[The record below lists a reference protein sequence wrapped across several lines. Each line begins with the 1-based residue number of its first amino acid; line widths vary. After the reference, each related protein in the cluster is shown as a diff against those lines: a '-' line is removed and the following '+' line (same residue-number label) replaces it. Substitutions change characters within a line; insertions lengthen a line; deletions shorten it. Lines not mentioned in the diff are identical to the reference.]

1 MTKKII
7 SIFALAAVCA
17 TVFTGCKK
25 EHNANGTVTLGVNLE
40 QVGGPNSKIFLNSND
55 KPQFF
60 TSGESVKVNDVEYPI
75 TVVNGKYLVT
85 PTEDDNHQY
94 YAIYPASMAGDIT
107 PSEDGNSFTCS
118 LNFPATQNYVEQDG
132 HQKLDLPVGAVI
144 NGQSQG
150 NELHFFNLCSLVE
163 VKYTNPS
170 TNTDGNPNTD
180 DIRISSIEVTAIGKG
195 LYGTGTA
202 TVNGTNSRLD
212 IAYNNVKS
220 NSRVVLEMGDGG
232 VTLAP
237 GATGTYYVMV
247 PPYDGTTT
255 FSVKIRFGDD
265 GHSSITKTTSN
276 PVELDRNMIV
286 SIVTNETP
294 VEDNE
299 ISGYYSISSDCK
311 VVFSK
316 GNLQHWASDENNWHF
331 AENQY
336 DYYGR
341 ANVGSDGQS
350 LGNVVDLF
358 YWSIK
363 DNYEYWYGGGSGS
376 SYGVRVLW
384 EGRDAGD
391 EYYNRYLSQSA
402 FNDWGNLVIDGDP
415 ANTWFTLTATEWDY
429 LLNGRDTR
437 DGITRRVNVNITG
450 VPGHPTNP
458 TGTSTIHGCMLFP
471 DDWTTDRIPSGIELL
486 TTGVNEIT
494 YTDFRRLEA
503 VGCVLLPECGYRYW
517 GGYHGNWDGA
527 TTSEY
532 VGHYWTATYS
542 GGDES
547 YMMVYSYNAN
557 RYVASTV
564 NRNANVINGCAVRLA
579 KPAPGYT
586 YGNAGRQGPSSKK

>member
-40 QVGGPNSKIFLNSND
+40 QVGGPNSKIFLNTGD

-60 TSGESVKVNDVEYPI
+60 TTGESVKVNDVEYPI
-75 TVVNGKYLVT
+75 TVVNGKYLVN
-85 PTEDDNHQY
+85 PTEDENHQY
-94 YAIYPASMAGDIT
+94 YAIYPASMVQGNI
-107 PSEDGNSFTCS
+107 SRDGNSFTCS
-118 LNFPATQNYVEQDG
+118 LKFPATQNYVEQDG

-150 NELHFFNLCSLVE
+150 NELHFYNLCSLVE

-170 TNTDGNPNTD
+170 TSDA
-180 DIRISSIEVTAIGKG
+180 IRISSIEVTAIDKG

-212 IAYNNVKS
+212 INYNNV
-220 NSRVVLEMGDGG
+220 NSRVVLEMGANG
-232 VTLAP
+232 VTLAA

-247 PPYDGTTT
+247 PPYNGTTT
-255 FSVKIRFGDD
+255 FSVKIRLGAD

-276 PVELDRNMIV
+276 PVQLDRNMIV
-286 SIVTNETP
+286 SVVTNETP
-294 VEDNE
+294 EEDNE
-299 ISGYYSISSDCK
+299 ISGYYSISNDCK

-336 DYYGR
+336 DYYGSH
-341 ANVGSDGQS
+341 NLIGES

-358 YWSIK
+358 YWSLA
-363 DNYEYWYGGGSGS
+363 NEYWDYGAGSGQ
-376 SYGVRVLW
+376 SYGVRALW
-384 EGRDAGD
+384 EGSSD
-391 EYYNRYLSQSA
+391 EYSYQTPQ

-415 ANTWFTLTATEWDY
+415 ANTWFTLTATEWNY
-429 LLNGRDTR
+429 LLTGRDTR

-450 VPGHPTNP
+450 VPGHPT
-458 TGTSTIHGCMLFP
+458 GASTIHGCMLFP
-471 DDWTTDRIPSGIELL
+471 DDWTPERIPSGITLS
-486 TTGVNEIT
+486 TTSINTIS

-503 VGCVLLPECGYRYW
+503 VGCVLLPQCGYRDW
-517 GGYHGNWDGA
+517 GGFHNNWQS
-527 TTSEY
+527 TSETY
-532 VGHYWTATYS
+532 GTGYYWTATYI
-542 GGDES
+542 GETNDEEES
-547 YMMVYSYNAN
+547 YMMVYTYHAD
-557 RYVASTV
+557 RYAAAVTNTDGV
-564 NRNANVINGCAVRLA
+564 IINGCAVRLV

-586 YGNAGRQGPSSKK
+586 YTNAGRQGPSSKK

>member
-40 QVGGPNSKIFLNSND
+40 QVGGPNSKIFLNND

-60 TSGESVKVNDVEYPI
+60 TSGESVKVNDEDYPI

-94 YAIYPASMAGDIT
+94 YAIYPASMVQGNI
-107 PSEDGNSFTCS
+107 SRDGNSFTCS
-118 LNFPATQNYVEQDG
+118 LKFPATQNYVEQDG

-150 NELHFFNLCSLVE
+150 NELHFYNLCSLVE

-170 TNTDGNPNTD
+170 TSNS
-180 DIRISSIEVTAIGKG
+180 IRISSIEVTAIDKG

-202 TVNGTNSRLD
+202 TVNGNNSRLD
-212 IAYNNVKS
+212 ISYNNV

-247 PPYDGTTT
+247 PPYNGTTT
-255 FSVKIRFGDD
+255 FSVKIRLGAD

-294 VEDNE
+294 EEDNE
-299 ISGYYSISSDCK
+299 ISGYYSISNDCK

-316 GNLQHWASDENNWHF
+316 GNLQCWDPTTTPSWHF

-336 DYYGR
+336 DYYGNH
-341 ANVGSDGQS
+341 NVTVNAYGDGGT
-350 LGNVVDLF
+350 LGNVLDLF
-358 YWSIK
+358 YWSLA
-363 DNYEYWYGGGSGS
+363 NEYWDYGAGSGP
-376 SYGVRVLW
+376 SYGARALW
-384 EGRDAGD
+384 SGHSN
-391 EYYNRYLSQSA
+391 EYCYQVPQ

-415 ANTWFTLTATEWDY
+415 ANTWFTLTAAEWTY
-429 LLNGRDTR
+429 LLTGRDTR
-437 DGITRRVNVNITG
+437 DGITRRVNVNITN

-471 DDWTTDRIPSGIELL
+471 DDWTPARIPSGIELS
-486 TTGVNEIT
+486 TTGLNTIS

-503 VGCVLLPECGYRYW
+503 VGCVLLPECGYRDW
-517 GGYHGNWDGA
+517 GGFHHNWESTA
-527 TTSEY
+527 TTY
-532 VGHYWTATYS
+532 GTGNYWTATYIS
-542 GGDES
+542 EEDGEDES
-547 YMMVYSYNAN
+547 YMMVYTYHAD
-557 RYVASTV
+557 RYAAAVTNTDGV
-564 NRNANVINGCAVRLA
+564 IINGCAVRLV

-586 YGNAGRQGPSSKK
+586 YANANRQGPSSNK

>member
-60 TSGESVKVNDVEYPI
+60 TTGESVKVNNVEYPI
-75 TVVNGKYLVT
+75 TVVNGKYLVN
-85 PTEDDNHQY
+85 PTEDANHQY

-107 PSEDGNSFTCS
+107 PSADGSSFTCS
-118 LNFPATQNYVEQDG
+118 LNFPATQNYVVQGG

-144 NGQSQG
+144 NGRSQG
-150 NELHFFNLCSLVE
+150 NELHFYNLCSLVE

-170 TNTDGNPNTD
+170 TTD
-180 DIRISSIEVTAIGKG
+180 DIRISSIEVTAINKG

-212 IAYNNVKS
+212 IAYNNV

-232 VTLAP
+232 VTLAA

-255 FSVKIRFGDD
+255 FSVKIRFGAD

-299 ISGYYSISSDCK
+299 ISGYYSISPDCK

-316 GNLQHWASDENNWHF
+316 GNLQCWNPTTTTQTWHF

-336 DYYGR
+336 DYYGSLNFIGR
-341 ANVGSDGQS
+341 S

-358 YWSIK
+358 YWSIT
-363 DNYEYWYGGGSGS
+363 NEAWAANEGSGQ
-376 SYGVRVLW
+376 SYGVRALW
-384 EGRDAGD
+384 RGHSNQ
-391 EYYNRYLSQSA
+391 YCSA
-402 FNDWGNLVIDGDP
+402 IPSFNDWGNLVIDGDP
-415 ANTWFTLTATEWDY
+415 ANTWFTLTAAEWTY
-429 LLNGRDTR
+429 LLTTR
-437 DGITRRVNVNITG
+437 DDAQHDNIIRKVNVNITN
-450 VPGHPTNP
+450 VPGHPT
-458 TGTSTIHGCMLFP
+458 GVSTIHGCMLFP
-471 DDWTTDRIPSGIELL
+471 DDWTPARIPSGISL
-486 TTGVNEIT
+486 
-494 YTDFRRLEA
+494 YTDRINNISYTNFRRLEA
-503 VGCVLLPECGYRYW
+503 VGCVLLPQCGYRDWEGVHNAWESTETTY
-517 GGYHGNWDGA
+517 GTGN
-527 TTSEY
+527 
-532 VGHYWTATYS
+532 YWTATYI
-542 GGDES
+542 GEDDDEEES
-547 YMMVYSYNAN
+547 YMMVYTYHAD
-557 RYVASTV
+557 RYAAAATNSDGVI
-564 NRNANVINGCAVRLA
+564 INGCAVRLA

-586 YGNAGRQGPSSKK
+586 YGNAGRQGPSSNK

>member
-60 TSGESVKVNDVEYPI
+60 TTGESVKVNDEEYPI
-75 TVVNGKYLVT
+75 TVVNGKYLVN
-85 PTEDDNHQY
+85 PTEDANHQY

-107 PSEDGNSFTCS
+107 RSSDGSSFTCS
-118 LNFPATQNYVEQDG
+118 LNFPATQNYVVQDG

-150 NELHFFNLCSLVE
+150 NELHFYNLCSLVE
-163 VKYTNPS
+163 VTYTNPS
-170 TNTDGNPNTD
+170 TTDA
-180 DIRISSIEVTAIGKG
+180 IRISSIEVTAIDKG

-212 IAYNNVKS
+212 ISYDNV
-220 NSRVVLEMGDGG
+220 NSRVVLEMGASG
-232 VTLAP
+232 VTLNP

-247 PPYDGTTT
+247 PPYNGTTT
-255 FSVKIRFGDD
+255 FSVKIRFGAD

-276 PVELDRNMIV
+276 PVQLDRNMIV

-299 ISGYYSISSDCK
+299 ISGYYSISPDCK

-316 GNLQHWASDENNWHF
+316 GNLQCWNPTTTTQTWHF

-336 DYYGR
+336 DYYGA
-341 ANVGSDGQS
+341 ANVSNGHF
-350 LGNVVDLF
+350 GNVVDLF
-358 YWSIK
+358 YWSV
-363 DNYEYWYGGGSGS
+363 NQEQYYSGH
-376 SYGVRVLW
+376 SYGVRPLW
-384 EGRDAGD
+384 SGDHSD
-391 EYYNRYLSQSA
+391 EYAYGSNDSFL
-402 FNDWGNLVIDGDP
+402 DWGTLVIDGDP
-415 ANTWFTLTATEWDY
+415 ANTWFTLTATEWNY
-429 LLNGRDTR
+429 LLTGRDTR
-437 DGITRRVNVNITG
+437 DGITRRVNVNITD
-450 VPGHPTNP
+450 VPDHPT
-458 TGTSTIHGCMLFP
+458 GSETIHGCMLFP
-471 DDWTTDRIPSGIELL
+471 DDWTTDRIPSGIRLS
-486 TTGVNEIT
+486 TTSINTIS

-503 VGCVLLPECGYRYW
+503 VGCVLLPQCGYRFW
-517 GGYHGNWDGA
+517 GGFHNNWEGA
-527 TTSEY
+527 TESEG
-532 VGHYWTATYS
+532 VGLYWTATYA
-542 GGDES
+542 GGHTTSTWTTS
-547 YMMVYSYNAN
+547 YQDDYAKIVRYQYAAN
-557 RYVASTV
+557 SYVAATDD
-564 NRNANVINGCAVRLA
+564 RDALIINGCAVRLV

-586 YGNAGRQGPSSKK
+586 YTDREDSSSNK

>member
-60 TSGESVKVNDVEYPI
+60 TSGESVKVNDEEYPI
-75 TVVNGKYLVT
+75 TVVNGKYLVS
-85 PTEDDNHQY
+85 PTEDENHQY

-107 PSEDGNSFTCS
+107 RSSDGSSFTCS
-118 LNFPATQNYVEQDG
+118 LNFPATQNYVVQDG

-150 NELHFFNLCSLVE
+150 NELHFYNLCSLVE

-170 TNTDGNPNTD
+170 TSDA
-180 DIRISSIEVTAIGKG
+180 IRISSIEVTAINKG

-212 IAYNNVKS
+212 IAYNNV
-220 NSRVVLEMGDGG
+220 NSRVVLEMGASG
-232 VTLAP
+232 VTLAA

-247 PPYDGTTT
+247 PPYNGTTT
-255 FSVKIRFGDD
+255 FSVKIRLGAD

-276 PVELDRNMIV
+276 PVQLERNMIV
-286 SIVTNETP
+286 SIETNETP

-299 ISGYYSISSDCK
+299 ISGYYSISDHCK

-336 DYYGR
+336 DYYGSLNLSGR
-341 ANVGSDGQS
+341 S

-358 YWSIK
+358 YWSLT
-363 DNYEYWYGGGSGS
+363 NEYWDAGGSGQ
-376 SYGVRVLW
+376 SYGVRTLW
-384 EGRDAGD
+384 SGHSD
-391 EYYNRYLSQSA
+391 EYSYETPQ
-402 FNDWGNLVIDGDP
+402 FNDWGTLVIDGDP
-415 ANTWFTLTATEWDY
+415 ANTWFTLTAIEWNY
-429 LLNGRDTR
+429 LLTGRDTR

-450 VPGHPTNP
+450 VPGHPT
-458 TGTSTIHGCMLFP
+458 GASTIHGCMLFP
-471 DDWTTDRIPSGIELL
+471 DDWTTDRIPSGITLS
-486 TTGVNEIT
+486 TTGLNTIS

-503 VGCVLLPECGYRYW
+503 VGCVLLPQCGYRDW
-517 GGYHGNWDGA
+517 GGFHNNWQA
-527 TTSEY
+527 TSETY
-532 VGHYWTATYS
+532 GTGNYWTATYI
-542 GGDES
+542 GEDDDEEES
-547 YMMVYSYNAN
+547 YMMMYTYHAD
-557 RYVASTV
+557 RYAAAVTNSDGV
-564 NRNANVINGCAVRLA
+564 IINGCAVRLV

-586 YGNAGRQGPSSKK
+586 YGNAGRQGPSSSN

>member
-60 TSGESVKVNDVEYPI
+60 TTGESVKVNNVEYPI
-75 TVVNGKYLVT
+75 TVVNGKYLVN
-85 PTEDDNHQY
+85 PTEDANHQY

-107 PSEDGNSFTCS
+107 PSADGSSFTCS
-118 LNFPATQNYVEQDG
+118 LNFPATQNYVVQGG

-144 NGQSQG
+144 NGRSQG
-150 NELHFFNLCSLVE
+150 NELHFYNLCSLVE

-170 TNTDGNPNTD
+170 TTD
-180 DIRISSIEVTAIGKG
+180 DIRISSIEVTAIDKG

-212 IAYNNVKS
+212 IAYNDV
-220 NSRVVLEMGDGG
+220 NSRVVLEMGDDG
-232 VTLAP
+232 VTLAA

-255 FSVKIRFGDD
+255 FSVKIRFGAD

-299 ISGYYSISSDCK
+299 ISGYYSISPDCK

-316 GNLQHWASDENNWHF
+316 GNLQCWNPTTTTQTWHF

-336 DYYGR
+336 DYYGSLNFIGR
-341 ANVGSDGQS
+341 S

-358 YWSIK
+358 YWSIT
-363 DNYEYWYGGGSGS
+363 NEAWAANEGSGQ
-376 SYGVRVLW
+376 SYGVRALW
-384 EGRDAGD
+384 RGHSNQ
-391 EYYNRYLSQSA
+391 YCSA
-402 FNDWGNLVIDGDP
+402 IPSFNDWGNLVIDGDP
-415 ANTWFTLTATEWDY
+415 ANTWFTLTAAEWTY
-429 LLNGRDTR
+429 LLTTR
-437 DGITRRVNVNITG
+437 DDAQHDNIIRKVNVNITN
-450 VPGHPTNP
+450 VPGHPT
-458 TGTSTIHGCMLFP
+458 GVSTIHGCMLFP
-471 DDWTTDRIPSGIELL
+471 DDWTPARIPSGISL
-486 TTGVNEIT
+486 
-494 YTDFRRLEA
+494 YTDRINNISYTNFRRLEA
-503 VGCVLLPECGYRYW
+503 VGCVLLPQCGYRDWEGVHNAWESTETTY
-517 GGYHGNWDGA
+517 GTGN
-527 TTSEY
+527 
-532 VGHYWTATYS
+532 YWTATYI
-542 GGDES
+542 GEDDDEEES
-547 YMMVYSYNAN
+547 YMMVYTYHAD
-557 RYVASTV
+557 RYAAAATNSDGVI
-564 NRNANVINGCAVRLA
+564 INGCAVRLA

-586 YGNAGRQGPSSKK
+586 YGNAGRQGPSSNK

>member
-40 QVGGPNSKIFLNSND
+40 QVGGPNSKIFLNTGD

-60 TSGESVKVNDVEYPI
+60 TTGELVKVNGEVCQI
-75 TVVNGKYLVT
+75 NVNEDNEYLVT
-85 PTEDDNHQY
+85 PTEDASHQY

-107 PSEDGNSFTCS
+107 PSEDGSSFTCS
-118 LNFPATQNYVEQDG
+118 LNFPATQNYVVQNG

-144 NGQSQG
+144 NGEDDG
-150 NELHFFNLCSLVE
+150 NELHFYNLCSLVE

-170 TNTDGNPNTD
+170 TTDA
-180 DIRISSIEVTAIGKG
+180 IRISSIEVTAIDKG

-212 IAYNNVKS
+212 IAYNNV
-220 NSRVVLEMGDGG
+220 NSRVVLEMGAGG
-232 VTLAP
+232 VTLAA

-255 FSVKIRFGDD
+255 FSVKIRFGAD

-286 SIVTNETP
+286 SIVTSATP

-299 ISGYYSISSDCK
+299 ISGYYSISDHCK

-316 GNLQHWASDENNWHF
+316 GNLQCWNPTTTPTWHF

-336 DYYGR
+336 DYYGSLNLSGR
-341 ANVGSDGQS
+341 S

-358 YWSIK
+358 YWSLA
-363 DNYEYWYGGGSGS
+363 NEYWDAGGSGQ
-376 SYGVRVLW
+376 SYGVRALW
-384 EGRDAGD
+384 EGHSN
-391 EYYNRYLSQSA
+391 EYCWSNPS
-402 FNDWGNLVIDGDP
+402 FNDWGNLEIDGDP
-415 ANTWFTLTATEWDY
+415 ANTWFTLTADEWTY
-429 LLNGRDTR
+429 LLTTR
-437 DGITRRVNVNITG
+437 DDEQHDNIIRKVNVNITD
-450 VPGHPTNP
+450 VPNHPT
-458 TGTSTIHGCMLFP
+458 GSETIHGCMLFP
-471 DDWTTDRIPSGIELL
+471 DDWTTDRIPSGISLF
-486 TTGVNEIT
+486 TDRINTIS

-503 VGCVLLPECGYRYW
+503 VGCVLLPQCGYRDW
-517 GGYHGNWDGA
+517 GGVHNTWEGTA
-527 TTSEY
+527 TTY
-532 VGHYWTATYS
+532 GTGNYWTATYS
-542 GGDES
+542 GADDGELEA
-547 YMMVYSYNAN
+547 YMMVYTYHADQYAAAATNSDG
-557 RYVASTV
+557 VI
-564 NRNANVINGCAVRLA
+564 INGCAVRLA

-586 YGNAGRQGPSSKK
+586 YTNAGRQAPSSNK

>member
-60 TSGESVKVNDVEYPI
+60 TTGESVKVNDEEYPI

-85 PTEDDNHQY
+85 PTEDENHQY

-107 PSEDGNSFTCS
+107 RSSDGSSFTCS
-118 LNFPATQNYVEQDG
+118 LNFPATQNYVVQDG

-144 NGQSQG
+144 NGEDDG
-150 NELHFFNLCSLVE
+150 NELHFYNLCSLVE
-163 VKYTNPS
+163 VKYTNS
-170 TNTDGNPNTD
+170 TDAP
-180 DIRISSIEVTAIGKG
+180 IRISSIEVTAIDKG

-212 IAYNNVKS
+212 IAYNNV

-247 PPYDGTTT
+247 PPYNGTAT
-255 FSVKIRFGDD
+255 FSVKIRLGAD

-276 PVELDRNMIV
+276 PVQLDRNMIV

-299 ISGYYSISSDCK
+299 ISGYYSISPTCK

-336 DYYGR
+336 DYYGSH
-341 ANVGSDGQS
+341 NLIGES

-358 YWSIK
+358 YWSLA
-363 DNYEYWYGGGSGS
+363 NEYWDAGHGSGQ
-376 SYGVRVLW
+376 SYGVRALW
-384 EGRDAGD
+384 AGSSD
-391 EYYNRYLSQSA
+391 EYSYETPQ
-402 FNDWGNLVIDGDP
+402 FNDWGTLVIDGDP
-415 ANTWFTLTATEWDY
+415 ANTWFTLTATEWNY
-429 LLNGRDTR
+429 LLTGRDTR

-450 VPGHPTNP
+450 VPGHPT
-458 TGTSTIHGCMLFP
+458 GASTIHGCMLFP
-471 DDWTTDRIPSGIELL
+471 DDWTPERIPSGITLS
-486 TTGVNEIT
+486 TTSINTIS

-517 GGYHGNWDGA
+517 GGTHGNWEGA
-527 TTSEY
+527 TTSEN
-532 VGHYWTATYS
+532 VGYYWTATYDGS
-542 GGDES
+542 DES

-557 RYVASTV
+557 SYVASAEV
-564 NRNANVINGCAVRLA
+564 NSDALIINGCAVRLA

-586 YGNAGRQGPSSKK
+586 YGNAGRQGPSSNK

>member
-60 TSGESVKVNDVEYPI
+60 TTGESVKVNDEEYPI
-75 TVVNGKYLVT
+75 TVVNGKYLVN

-107 PSEDGNSFTCS
+107 PSADGSSFTCS

-150 NELHFFNLCSLVE
+150 NELHFYNLCSLVE
-163 VKYTNPS
+163 VKYTNS
-170 TNTDGNPNTD
+170 TDAP
-180 DIRISSIEVTAIGKG
+180 IRISSIEVTAIGKG

-276 PVELDRNMIV
+276 PVQLDRNMIV

-299 ISGYYSISSDCK
+299 ISGYYSISSTCK

-336 DYYGR
+336 DYYGSLNLNGR
-341 ANVGSDGQS
+341 S

-358 YWSIK
+358 YWSLT
-363 DNYEYWYGGGSGS
+363 NEYWDAGGSGQ
-376 SYGVRVLW
+376 SYGVRTLW
-384 EGRDAGD
+384 SGHSS
-391 EYYNRYLSQSA
+391 EYSYQVPQ

-415 ANTWFTLTATEWDY
+415 ANTWFTLTATEWNY
-429 LLNGRDTR
+429 LLTGRDTR
-437 DGITRRVNVNITG
+437 DGITRRVNVNITD
-450 VPGHPTNP
+450 VPGHPT
-458 TGTSTIHGCMLFP
+458 GASTIHGCMLFP
-471 DDWTTDRIPSGIELL
+471 DDWTTARIPSGITLS
-486 TTGVNEIT
+486 TTGLNTIS

-503 VGCVLLPECGYRYW
+503 VGCVLLPQCGYRDW
-517 GGYHGNWDGA
+517 GGFHNNWQS
-527 TTSEY
+527 TSETY
-532 VGHYWTATYS
+532 GTGNYWTATYI
-542 GGDES
+542 GEDDDEEES
-547 YMMVYSYNAN
+547 YMMMYTYHAD
-557 RYVASTV
+557 RYAAAVTNSDGV
-564 NRNANVINGCAVRLA
+564 IINGCAVRLV

-586 YGNAGRQGPSSKK
+586 YDNAGRQGPSSKK

>member
-60 TSGESVKVNDVEYPI
+60 TTGESVKVNDEEYPI
-75 TVVNGKYLVT
+75 TVVNGKYLVN

-107 PSEDGNSFTCS
+107 PSADGSSFTCS

-150 NELHFFNLCSLVE
+150 NELHFYNLCSLVE
-163 VKYTNPS
+163 VKYTNS
-170 TNTDGNPNTD
+170 TDAP
-180 DIRISSIEVTAIGKG
+180 IRISSIEVTAIGKG

-232 VTLAP
+232 VTLNP
-237 GATGTYYVMV
+237 GAEGTYYVMV

-294 VEDNE
+294 EEDNE
-299 ISGYYSISSDCK
+299 ISGYYSISSTCK

-336 DYYGR
+336 DYYGSLNLNGR
-341 ANVGSDGQS
+341 S

-358 YWSIK
+358 YWSLT
-363 DNYEYWYGGGSGS
+363 NEYWDAGGSGQ
-376 SYGVRVLW
+376 SYGVRTLW
-384 EGRDAGD
+384 SGHSD
-391 EYYNRYLSQSA
+391 EYSYETPQ
-402 FNDWGNLVIDGDP
+402 FNDWGTLVIDGDP
-415 ANTWFTLTATEWDY
+415 ANTWFTLTATEWNY
-429 LLNGRDTR
+429 LLTGRDTR
-437 DGITRRVNVNITG
+437 DGITRRVNVNITD
-450 VPGHPTNP
+450 VPDHPT
-458 TGTSTIHGCMLFP
+458 GSETIHGCMLFP
-471 DDWTTDRIPSGIELL
+471 DDWTTDRIPSGITLS
-486 TTGVNEIT
+486 TTSINTIS

-503 VGCVLLPECGYRYW
+503 VGCVLLPQCGYRDW
-517 GGYHGNWDGA
+517 GGFHNNWQA
-527 TTSEY
+527 TSETY
-532 VGHYWTATYS
+532 GTGNYWTATYI
-542 GGDES
+542 GEDDDEEES
-547 YMMVYSYNAN
+547 YMMMYTYHAD
-557 RYVASTV
+557 RYAAAVTNSDGV
-564 NRNANVINGCAVRLA
+564 IINGCAVRLV

-586 YGNAGRQGPSSKK
+586 YGNAGRQGPSSNK

>member
-40 QVGGPNSKIFLNSND
+40 QVGGPNSKIFLNND

-60 TSGESVKVNDVEYPI
+60 TSGESVKVNDEEYPI
-75 TVVNGKYLVT
+75 TVVNGKYLVN

-94 YAIYPASMAGDIT
+94 YAIYPASMVQGNI
-107 PSEDGNSFTCS
+107 SRDGNSFTCS
-118 LNFPATQNYVEQDG
+118 LKFPATQNYVVQDG

-150 NELHFFNLCSLVE
+150 NELHFYNLCSLVE
-163 VKYTNPS
+163 VKYTNS
-170 TNTDGNPNTD
+170 TDAP
-180 DIRISSIEVTAIGKG
+180 IRISSIEVTAIGKG

-212 IAYNNVKS
+212 IAYDNV
-220 NSRVVLEMGDGG
+220 NSRVVLEMGASG
-232 VTLAP
+232 VTLNPDAE
-237 GATGTYYVMV
+237 GTYYVMV
-247 PPYDGTTT
+247 PPYNGDATL
-255 FSVKIRFGDD
+255 SVKIRLGDD

-276 PVELDRNMIV
+276 PVQLDRNTIASV
-286 SIVTNETP
+286 VVNETP
-294 VEDNE
+294 EEDNE
-299 ISGYYSISSDCK
+299 ISGYYSISSTCK

-316 GNLQHWASDENNWHF
+316 GNLQCWNPTTTTQTWHF

-336 DYYGR
+336 DYYGA
-341 ANVGSDGQS
+341 ANVSSDGRS

-358 YWSIK
+358 YWSLK
-363 DNYEYWYGGGSGS
+363 GTYEAGTDGQS

-384 EGRDAGD
+384 EGSAPG
-391 EYYNRYLSQSA
+391 EYYTEYPNQNA
-402 FNDWGNLVIDGDP
+402 FNDWGNLAIDGDP
-415 ANTWFTLTATEWDY
+415 ANTWFTLTADEWDY
-429 LLNGRDTR
+429 LLNDRADAAN
-437 DGITRRVNVNITG
+437 RRVNVNITG
-450 VPGHPTNP
+450 VPGHPT
-458 TGTSTIHGCMLFP
+458 GASTIHGCILFP
-471 DDWTTDRIPSGIELL
+471 DDWTSARIPSGITLS
-486 TTGVNEIT
+486 TTSINTIS

-517 GGYHGNWDGA
+517 GGTHGNWEGA
-527 TTSEY
+527 TTSEN
-532 VGHYWTATYS
+532 VGYYWTATYDGS
-542 GGDES
+542 DES

-557 RYVASTV
+557 SYVASAEV
-564 NRNANVINGCAVRLA
+564 NSDALIINGCAVRLV

-586 YGNAGRQGPSSKK
+586 YGNAGRQGPSSNK

>member
-40 QVGGPNSKIFLNSND
+40 QVGGPNSKIFLNTGD

-60 TSGESVKVNDVEYPI
+60 TTGESVKVNNVEYPI
-75 TVVNGKYLVT
+75 NVVNGEYLVR
-85 PTEDDNHQY
+85 PTEVTSHQY

-107 PSEDGNSFTCS
+107 PSEDGSSFTCS

-144 NGQSQG
+144 NGEDDG
-150 NELHFFNLCSLVE
+150 NELHFYNLCSLVE

-170 TNTDGNPNTD
+170 TNTDGTTNTNA
-180 DIRISSIEVTAIGKG
+180 IRISSIEVTAIGKG

-212 IAYNNVKS
+212 ITYNNVKS

-255 FSVKIRFGDD
+255 FSVKIRFGAD
-265 GHSSITKTTSN
+265 GHSSITKTTST
-276 PVELDRNMIV
+276 PVQLDRNMIV
-286 SIVTNETP
+286 SIVTSATP

-299 ISGYYSISSDCK
+299 ISGYYSISDHCK

-316 GNLQHWASDENNWHF
+316 GNLQCWNPTTTTQTWHF

-336 DYYGR
+336 DYYGG
-341 ANVGSDGQS
+341 ANVGNNS

-363 DNYEYWYGGGSGS
+363 EDYEHWDAGHGSGS

-384 EGRDAGD
+384 ECNAED
-391 EYYNRYLSQSA
+391 EYYDSYLRQSA
-402 FNDWGNLVIDGDP
+402 FNDWGTLEIDGDP
-415 ANTWFTLTATEWDY
+415 ANTWFTLTQPEWDY

-450 VPGHPTNP
+450 VPGHPTGS
-458 TGTSTIHGCMLFP
+458 TTIHGCMLFP
-471 DDWTTDRIPSGIELL
+471 DDWTSDRIPSGISL
-486 TTGVNEIT
+486 
-494 YTDFRRLEA
+494 YTDRINNISYTNFRRLEA

-517 GGYHGNWDGA
+517 GGFHNNWEGA
-527 TTSEY
+527 TTAEN
-532 VGHYWTATYS
+532 VGNYWTATYHQY
-542 GGDES
+542 DDS
-547 YMMVYSYNAN
+547 YMMVYNYNAN
-557 RYVASTV
+557 SYVASTEV
-564 NRNANVINGCAVRLA
+564 NADASVINGCAVRLA